1 MVFGGGA
8 MALYD
13 PETLM
18 VLRNALDEAWA
29 LLPENRKSTGQ
40 KSDMAQRILKKAAEG
55 IRDPGRLRASALV
68 APAHTTRK
76 KNFRMTRP
84 TR

>member
-1 MVFGGGA
+1 

-29 LLPENRKSTGQ
+29 LLPDNRKSTSQ
-40 KSDMAQRILKKAAEG
+40 KSDMAQRILKRAAEG
-55 IRDPGRLRASALV
+55 VRDPVRLRAAALV
-68 APAHTTRK
+68 GPATHLESRALE
-76 KNFRMTRP
+76 
-84 TR
+84 

>member
-1 MVFGGGA
+1 

-29 LLPENRKSTGQ
+29 LLPENRKSHVRLG
-40 KSDMAQRILKKAAEG
+40 SWGAQ
-55 IRDPGRLRASALV
+55 
-68 APAHTTRK
+68 
-76 KNFRMTRP
+76 
-84 TR
+84 

>member
-1 MVFGGGA
+1 

-40 KSDMAQRILKKAAEG
+40 NPIW
-55 IRDPGRLRASALV
+55 PSAY
-68 APAHTTRK
+68 
-76 KNFRMTRP
+76 
-84 TR
+84 

>member
-1 MVFGGGA
+1 

-68 APAHTTRK
+68 APATHSPKEELQNDTSD
-76 KNFRMTRP
+76 
-84 TR
+84 